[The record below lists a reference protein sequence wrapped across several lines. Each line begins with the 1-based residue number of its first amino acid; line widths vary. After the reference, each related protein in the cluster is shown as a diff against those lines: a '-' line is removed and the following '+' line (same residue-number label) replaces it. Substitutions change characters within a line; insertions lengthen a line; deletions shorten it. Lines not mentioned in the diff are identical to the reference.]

1 MEPEFIGGEVDLR
14 INIYRGQNDTNN
26 ARINAKKTK
35 NGVNDIK
42 NGIDGV
48 KISRTKEQVQIE
60 KLLQAIEKNPFA
72 TQAYYAEQIGVSK
85 RTVSRIFVS
94 LQQNGV
100 LVQNGTNRKSNWV
113 IINRR
118 MQILVDADA
127 CPVIETVE
135 KIAKE
140 HCVPVTL
147 LCDTNHDLI
156 FDIGL

>member
-14 INIYRGQNDTNN
+14 INIYRGQNDINN

-100 LVQNGTNRKSNWV
+100 LVQSRR
-113 IINRR
+113 NRR

>member
-72 TQAYYAEQIGVSK
+72 TKAYYAKQIGVSK

-100 LVQNGTNRKSNWV
+100 LVQNGTNRKSSWV
-113 IINRR
+113 II
-118 MQILVDADA
+118 
-127 CPVIETVE
+127 
-135 KIAKE
+135 K
-140 HCVPVTL
+140 
-147 LCDTNHDLI
+147 
-156 FDIGL
+156 

>member
-60 KLLQAIEKNPFA
+60 KLLRAIEKNPFA

-113 IINRR
+113 II
-118 MQILVDADA
+118 
-127 CPVIETVE
+127 
-135 KIAKE
+135 K
-140 HCVPVTL
+140 
-147 LCDTNHDLI
+147 
-156 FDIGL
+156 

>member
-113 IINRR
+113 IRR

>member
-60 KLLQAIEKNPFA
+60 KLLQAIEKTPFA
-72 TQAYYAEQIGVSK
+72 TQACYAEQIGVSK

-113 IINRR
+113 II
-118 MQILVDADA
+118 
-127 CPVIETVE
+127 
-135 KIAKE
+135 K
-140 HCVPVTL
+140 
-147 LCDTNHDLI
+147 
-156 FDIGL
+156 

>member
-60 KLLQAIEKNPFA
+60 KLLQAIEKNQKNA
-72 TQAYYAEQIGVSK
+72 NIGRCRCLSG
-85 RTVSRIFVS
+85 
-94 LQQNGV
+94 N
-100 LVQNGTNRKSNWV
+100 
-113 IINRR
+113 
-118 MQILVDADA
+118 
-127 CPVIETVE
+127 
-135 KIAKE
+135 
-140 HCVPVTL
+140 
-147 LCDTNHDLI
+147 
-156 FDIGL
+156 

>member
-60 KLLQAIEKNPFA
+60 KLLQDIEKNQFA

-113 IINRR
+113 II
-118 MQILVDADA
+118 
-127 CPVIETVE
+127 
-135 KIAKE
+135 K
-140 HCVPVTL
+140 
-147 LCDTNHDLI
+147 
-156 FDIGL
+156 

>member
-26 ARINAKKTK
+26 ARIN
-35 NGVNDIK
+35 
-42 NGIDGV
+42 IDGV

-113 IINRR
+113 II
-118 MQILVDADA
+118 
-127 CPVIETVE
+127 
-135 KIAKE
+135 K
-140 HCVPVTL
+140 
-147 LCDTNHDLI
+147 
-156 FDIGL
+156 

>member
-48 KISRTKEQVQIE
+48 KISRTKEQVQLE
-60 KLLQAIEKNPFA
+60 KLLHAIDKNPFA

-113 IINRR
+113 II
-118 MQILVDADA
+118 
-127 CPVIETVE
+127 
-135 KIAKE
+135 K
-140 HCVPVTL
+140 
-147 LCDTNHDLI
+147 
-156 FDIGL
+156 

>member
-60 KLLQAIEKNPFA
+60 KLLQAIEKTPIA

-113 IINRR
+113 II
-118 MQILVDADA
+118 
-127 CPVIETVE
+127 
-135 KIAKE
+135 K
-140 HCVPVTL
+140 
-147 LCDTNHDLI
+147 
-156 FDIGL
+156 

>member
-1 MEPEFIGGEVDLR
+1 MEKLTCVSISIEDKTIQITPESTPR
-14 INIYRGQNDTNN
+14 KQ
-26 ARINAKKTK
+26 K

-113 IINRR
+113 II
-118 MQILVDADA
+118 
-127 CPVIETVE
+127 
-135 KIAKE
+135 K
-140 HCVPVTL
+140 
-147 LCDTNHDLI
+147 
-156 FDIGL
+156 

>member
-1 MEPEFIGGEVDLR
+1 MTIEEILAGESKNVEFKENLPEKSIKSLWLPLQMEPEFIGGEVDLR

-113 IINRR
+113 II
-118 MQILVDADA
+118 
-127 CPVIETVE
+127 
-135 KIAKE
+135 K
-140 HCVPVTL
+140 
-147 LCDTNHDLI
+147 
-156 FDIGL
+156 

>member
-35 NGVNDIK
+35 N
-42 NGIDGV
+42 GV

-113 IINRR
+113 II
-118 MQILVDADA
+118 
-127 CPVIETVE
+127 
-135 KIAKE
+135 K
-140 HCVPVTL
+140 
-147 LCDTNHDLI
+147 
-156 FDIGL
+156 

>member
-72 TQAYYAEQIGVSK
+72 PQAYYAEQIGVSK

-113 IINRR
+113 II
-118 MQILVDADA
+118 
-127 CPVIETVE
+127 
-135 KIAKE
+135 K
-140 HCVPVTL
+140 
-147 LCDTNHDLI
+147 
-156 FDIGL
+156 